1 MELLQNL
8 TAATPTLSLTEVPSV
23 ENKNVER
30 RRLKWIL
37 TKINAVPSA
46 VRQE

>member
-8 TAATPTLSLTEVPSV
+8 IASPLSSIEVPSV
-23 ENKNVER
+23 ENKNVKR
-30 RRLKWIL
+30 RSLKWIL
-37 TKINAVPSA
+37 TKINAVQSA

>member
-8 TAATPTLSLTEVPSV
+8 TASPLSSTEVPSV

-30 RRLKWIL
+30 RSLKWIL
-37 TKINAVPSA
+37 TKINAVRSA

>member
-8 TAATPTLSLTEVPSV
+8 TASPLSSIEVPSL
-23 ENKNVER
+23 ENKNVECR
-30 RRLKWIL
+30 SLKWIL
-37 TKINAVPSA
+37 TKINAVQSA

>member
-8 TAATPTLSLTEVPSV
+8 IAATLSSTEVPSV

-30 RRLKWIL
+30 RSLKWIL
-37 TKINAVPSA
+37 TKINTVQSA
-46 VRQE
+46 VRKE

>member
-8 TAATPTLSLTEVPSV
+8 TAATLSSIEVPSV
-23 ENKNVER
+23 ENKNVKR
-30 RRLKWIL
+30 RGLKWIL
-37 TKINAVPSA
+37 TKINAVRSA

>member
-8 TAATPTLSLTEVPSV
+8 TATTLSSIEVPSV

-30 RRLKWIL
+30 WSLKWIL
-37 TKINAVPSA
+37 TKINTVQSA

>member
-8 TAATPTLSLTEVPSV
+8 TAATLSSIEVPSV
-23 ENKNVER
+23 ENKNVKR
-30 RRLKWIL
+30 RSLKWIL
-37 TKINAVPSA
+37 TKINAVRCA

>member
-1 MELLQNL
+1 MELLQNPI
-8 TAATPTLSLTEVPSV
+8 AATLSSTEVPLV

-37 TKINAVPSA
+37 TKINTVQSA